1 MKVSSKVKA
10 NIFNSIDR
18 SIYKHV
24 RHLCSLKVGNISS
37 LICVFKLSS
46 LIQKMNCG
54 RQKL

>member
-54 RQKL
+54 RQKF